1 MVRGQQRHVR
11 LLRPPTGVGGPH
23 SGSYDV
29 TANFNSV
36 SANGKTG
43 NESVH
48 AADDAGQVLRVR
60 MDDEGLAVDGVSV
73 PGGGAEFTEIVDH
86 RNALYATD
94 WAGRLYRLEA
104 GQNWRSERLAQTAI
118 EALSRTE
125 PGLVAIDDG
134 GTVYKHVSL
143 FGEDGRTK
151 KTSPDI
157 SAPEELEA
165 LGRRSSR
172 SATAERCS

>member
-1 MVRGQQRHVR
+1 MKDG
-11 LLRPPTGVGGPH
+11 
-23 SGSYDV
+23 
-29 TANFNSV
+29 
-36 SANGKTG
+36 
-43 NESVH
+43 
-48 AADDAGQVLRVR
+48 
-60 MDDEGLAVDGVSV
+60 EGLAVDGVSV

-143 FGEDGRTK
+143 FGEDGRA
-151 KTSPDI
+151 KTASPDI
-157 SAPEELEA
+157 SSPEELEA
-165 LGRRSSR
+165 LEETNVAVGGGGTLLVIDESGRARMEPTGVGKTLYATEVLDDGTIPAAGSSGVIVEG
-172 SATAERCS
+172 SPQ